1 VSDLSAWVS
10 TDVVWAGGSLFRLL
24 EPGAWHSVDVEFDAA
39 GAFAGWYVNLQEPL
53 RRTGSGF
60 DTVDL
65 VLDLVVAPRV
75 STPATTI
82 CWPVRVR
89 AWALWTDG

>member
-1 VSDLSAWVS
+1 M
-10 TDVVWAGGSLFRLL
+10 L

-65 VLDLVVAPRV
+65 VLDLVVGTARDHPGDV
-75 STPATTI
+75 SACAGAGLGT
-82 CWPVRVR
+82 
-89 AWALWTDG
+89 LD